1 MYKDSSK
8 IGSTERLN
16 IKSLYRKF
24 EHRSQSNKTTATKM
38 MFKVIGNHDM
48 VSEKILNL

>member
-1 MYKDSSK
+1 MKSQEQVSAKRTCAEVRYTKKFKK
-8 IGSTERLN
+8 I
-16 IKSLYRKF
+16 
-24 EHRSQSNKTTATKM
+24 ATKM